1 MRIAN
6 AHRQRLFAQTVST
19 TRRAMTVI
27 LKTFKFFA
35 NPVAVGL
42 AVPAFHIRDNA
53 FKRTADLINAT
64 PFVIPKLDLFLA
76 RPAQEHLLDLQIK
89 LFPARVLVKPVM
101 FGNRFNSLQK
111 IRRFAFAP
119 RGQGSIGNFQCNIRD
134 NKRFVEE
141 QLDPQT
147 VTAWAGPKWRVK
159 RK

>member
-53 FKRTADLINAT
+53 FKRTADLINAAT
-64 PFVIPKLDLFLA
+64 FVITKFYLFLA
-76 RPAQEHLLDLQIK
+76 RPAQEHLLDLRIK
-89 LFPARVLVKPVM
+89 LFPARVFIKPVM
-101 FGNRFNSLQK
+101 FGNRFNRLQK
-111 IRRFAFAP
+111 IRRLSFAP
-119 RGQGSIGNFQCNIRD
+119 RGQGTVGNFQRNIGD
-134 NKRFVEE
+134 NQRLVEK
-141 QLDPQT
+141 QLDP
-147 VTAWAGPKWRVK
+147 
-159 RK
+159 